1 MKSKLC
7 LDNSRDVAFFQSEDS
22 LFKFSH
28 KYSALFPSQI
38 AAAGCSSSTT
48 TTTTTTTTTL
58 PPLPPQVYAYVTM
71 VGTGANIGL
80 GHTVVPVEISLGGNG
95 PEAPLGVGTYPD
107 AIAIA
112 PDGNRAYV
120 TNYTSNSVTPIDL
133 LTGKVLPSI
142 PLGSTAGP
150 AGIAI
155 TPDGKHAYVA
165 DAGAFV
171 PGQTGNIASTVTP
184 VDLTT
189 GKALLAITVGNAPTA
204 IAITPDGSTALVA
217 NTNSGSVSPIDLTND
232 KAGPPISVQ
241 GGPISI
247 AISPAQPTTAYVA
260 DTISGPSTTGNV
272 TLIDL
277 TSDTA
282 GTPIS
287 VGKNPQAIAM
297 SPDGTTAW
305 VVCYGSRTLVPL
317 STKTHRPGAAIHLPG
332 GPYAIAVTQ
341 RSSSSPTV
349 TTTTTA
355 KGGSGSKKKKR

>member
-1 MKSKLC
+1 
-7 LDNSRDVAFFQSEDS
+7 
-22 LFKFSH
+22 
-28 KYSALFPSQI
+28 
-38 AAAGCSSSTT
+38 
-48 TTTTTTTTTL
+48 
-58 PPLPPQVYAYVTM
+58 
-71 VGTGANIGL
+71 
-80 GHTVVPVEISLGGNG
+80 
-95 PEAPLGVGTYPD
+95 
-107 AIAIA
+107 
-112 PDGNRAYV
+112 
-120 TNYTSNSVTPIDL
+120 
-133 LTGKVLPSI
+133 
-142 PLGSTAGP
+142 
-150 AGIAI
+150 
-155 TPDGKHAYVA
+155 
-165 DAGAFV
+165 
-171 PGQTGNIASTVTP
+171 
-184 VDLTT
+184 
-189 GKALLAITVGNAPTA
+189 
-204 IAITPDGSTALVA
+204 
-217 NTNSGSVSPIDLTND
+217 
-232 KAGPPISVQ
+232 VQ

-282 GTPIS
+282 GAPIS

-355 KGGSGSKKKKR
+355 KGGSGSKKKKG